1 MTRIILF
8 PVVAYPSVCD
18 SQQPPSPPTVPVAEG
33 DACRLEEQYV
43 HQVYEEIS
51 SDFSSTRH
59 SPWPHVRDFLLSLPP
74 GSILADI
81 GCGNGKYL
89 GINPEVISVSNIPQQ
104 SLLEVRLTCSDMSR
118 LLVTIMMISIT
129 LNLSLMENSDVT
141 YCLSICRWA
150 ATAVL
155 I

>member
-1 MTRIILF
+1 MTRIISF
-8 PVVAYPSVCD
+8 PIIAYPSVCD
-18 SQQPPSPPTVPVAEG
+18 SQQPPSPPTVPVAED

-104 SLLEVRLTCSDMSR
+104 SLLGSKMDLVGHVKVISHNYDDFHYFKSFTDGELGCN
-118 LLVTIMMISIT
+118 LLSVH
-129 LNLSLMENSDVT
+129 L
-141 YCLSICRWA
+141 
-150 ATAVL
+150 
-155 I
+155 